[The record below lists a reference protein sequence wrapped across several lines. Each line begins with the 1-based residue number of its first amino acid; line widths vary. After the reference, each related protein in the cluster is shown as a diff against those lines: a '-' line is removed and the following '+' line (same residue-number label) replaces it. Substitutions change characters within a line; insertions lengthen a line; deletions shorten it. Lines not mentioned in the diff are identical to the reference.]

1 MMSFSLFNKRSYL
14 FILSILSLFAL
25 LSACQI
31 QPTQTAN
38 TSGFGGT
45 GSPMIALQD
54 SMSGFG
60 GTGKTSSGFGG
71 TGIVGTIQAFG
82 SIWVNGIEIG
92 YGEKTQIESNLMRHD
107 TLKLG
112 QQVHLETLPLEDKT
126 LTGQIHVFYPIAGEI
141 TQIDEQNLTINHQ
154 FIVTR
159 DDATYYDDNL
169 TLQVGEF
176 VAINGYQN
184 AEQTWMATRINA
196 NPDHKTFYQP
206 EPTLN
211 FSSSVKQMVIE
222 QRLINFKPWESLQ
235 RLQAVPLKQ
244 NHFDSKILS
253 NEPLENKAHPEQPMQ
268 IMQPLNPPKT
278 ETMAKP
284 EMPLQLL
291 QQQKSL
297 MDVPREQR
305 DLMQLQRDL
314 QTQQQGL
321 REQQQGLQNLKPL
334 MQLNNLR
341 PQSHP

>member
-1 MMSFSLFNKRSYL
+1 MS
-14 FILSILSLFAL
+14 LSLFYKRTYLLILGVLSLFTL

-31 QPTQTAN
+31 QPAQTAN

-92 YGEKTQIESNLMRHD
+92 YGEKTQIESNLMRND

-126 LTGQIHVFYPIAGEI
+126 LTKQIHVFYPIAGEI
-141 TQIDEQNLTINHQ
+141 THIDNQHLTIDHQ
-154 FIVTR
+154 LIVTR
-159 DDATYYDDNL
+159 DHATYYDEHL
-169 TLQVGEF
+169 ALEVGEF
-176 VAINGYQN
+176 VAINGYQS
-184 AEQTWMATRINA
+184 AEQTWVATRINA
-196 NPDHKTFYQP
+196 NPDHRTFYQP

-222 QRLINFKPWESLQ
+222 QRLMTFKPWESLQ
-235 RLQAVPLKQ
+235 KFQAIPLKQ
-244 NHFDSKILS
+244 GHFDNQNLGNK
-253 NEPLENKAHPEQPMQ
+253 PLENKAHPQQPMP
-268 IMQPLNPPKT
+268 IMQPLNSPKPQD
-278 ETMAKP
+278 MAKP
-284 EMPLQLL
+284 DRPLPLL

-297 MDVPREQR
+297 MEIPREQR

-321 REQQQGLQNLKPL
+321 REQQQGLQNLRPFMPLNQLKP
-334 MQLNNLR
+334 QV
-341 PQSHP
+341 HP

>member
-1 MMSFSLFNKRSYL
+1 MS
-14 FILSILSLFAL
+14 LSLFTKRTNFLIISFMGLFTL
-25 LSACQI
+25 LTACQT

-92 YGEKTQIESNLMRHD
+92 YGEKTQIDSNLMRND

-112 QQVHLETLPLEDKT
+112 QQVHLETLPLDNKT
-126 LTGQIHVFYPIAGEI
+126 LTGQIHLFYPIAGEI
-141 TQIDEQNLTINHQ
+141 TQVDGQLLTINHQ

-159 DDATYYDDNL
+159 NDATYYDDHL
-169 TLQVGEF
+169 ALQVGEF

-184 AEQTWMATRINA
+184 AEQSWTATRINA

-206 EPTLN
+206 EPILS
-211 FSSSVKQMVIE
+211 FSNSVKQMIIE
-222 QRLINFKPWESLQ
+222 QRLIDFKPWESLQ
-235 RLQAVPLKQ
+235 KLQTIPLKQ
-244 NHFDSKILS
+244 HDFDNKHL
-253 NEPLENKAHPEQPMQ
+253 ERKTPLQPEQPVQ
-268 IMQPLNPPKT
+268 IMQPLNSPRN
-278 ETMAKP
+278 ESMVKP
-284 EMPLQLL
+284 DMPLQLL

-297 MDVPREQR
+297 MEVPREQR

-334 MQLNNLR
+334 IQLNNLR